1 MSKKGSPELIENA
14 RNFARELKDRRFSF
28 FTGVP
33 CSLLGT
39 LIEHLESSPNFTYVP
54 NVREDA
60 ALGLATGA
68 YLAGRKS
75 CVLMQNSGFGYSL
88 NVLTSLNMIYQIPL
102 LLIISYRGYLGHDAP
117 EHIVMGTKIEK
128 LLGELEIPAFVPSR
142 DKLQEAL
149 IDADEAMQKKKIP
162 SVLMIREGLFG

>member
-1 MSKKGSPELIENA
+1 MSKTWSEELHINA
-14 RNFARELKDRRFSF
+14 RGFAFCLKKRGYSF

-39 LIEHLESSPNFTYVP
+39 LIDHLENSSEFQYVA

-68 YLAGRKS
+68 YLAGQKA

-88 NVLTSLNMIYQIPL
+88 NVLTSLNMIYKIPL
-102 LLIISYRGYLGHDAP
+102 LLIISYRGYLGNDAP
-117 EHIVMGTKIEK
+117 EHIIMGDKIMK
-128 LLGELEIPAFVPSR
+128 LLEDLEIPAFVPTR
-142 DKLQEAL
+142 ENLEEELQQ
-149 IDADEAMQKKKIP
+149 ADEVIEKRKVPA
-162 SVLMIREGLFG
+162 VLLIREKIFG

>member
-1 MSKKGSPELIENA
+1 MSKNWSEELHINAKNYAGFLKEKGY
-14 RNFARELKDRRFSF
+14 SF

-39 LIEHLESSPNFTYVP
+39 LIEHFENSPEFQYVP

-68 YLAGRKS
+68 YLAGKKA

-88 NVLTSLNMIYQIPL
+88 NVLTSLNMIYKIPL
-102 LLIISYRGYLGHDAP
+102 LLIISYRGYLGNDAP
-117 EHIVMGTKIEK
+117 EHLIMGDKMTKLLEDLDIPTFIPSLETLEKDLERADEVIEK
-128 LLGELEIPAFVPSR
+128 QKVPAVI
-142 DKLQEAL
+142 L
-149 IDADEAMQKKKIP
+149 
-162 SVLMIREGLFG
+162 IREKIFG